1 RTLSMNIY
9 KKVFEPADEYF
20 LSVAAT
26 AEGPMPNATAHYWR
40 RFGGLV
46 ATNERLNHALL

>member
-1 RTLSMNIY
+1 
-9 KKVFEPADEYF
+9 
-20 LSVAAT
+20 
-26 AEGPMPNATAHYWR
+26 AHYWR

>member
-1 RTLSMNIY
+1 GVRLVGSEMCIR
-9 KKVFEPADEYF
+9 DS